1 MQLQTENNTQ
11 IKRQVIDYR
20 LDGNAIYA
28 LSHLVGKDQSRYSLS
43 GINIERHS
51 SGKGAV
57 YVATNGHIMGVFY
70 DKDAIIPED
79 VKDDSG
85 EVIRFSKD
93 ILKYLS
99 KKTNKDSV
107 IKISQSRI
115 EVGNISEDVKFIDTI
130 YPDWR
135 RVIDGIKKQ
144 DPSPIVNL
152 DSYYLS
158 LFPKMFNKK
167 NLGIQIHPQDELPV
181 KILVEQQPNYLF
193 VLMPMRI
200 KNSGIIDNHKRIIG

>member
-11 IKRQVIDYR
+11 IKRQVIDYK

-28 LSHLVGKDQSRYSLS
+28 LSHLVHKEHSRYYLS
-43 GINIERHS
+43 GINIERHP

-57 YVATNGHIMGVFY
+57 YVATNGHILGVFY
-70 DKDAIIPED
+70 DKNAIIPED
-79 VKDDSG
+79 VKKGNG

-99 KKTNKDSV
+99 KKTNQDSI

-115 EVGNISEDVKFIDTI
+115 EVGSISEDVKFIDSI

-144 DPSPIVNL
+144 EASSNVNL
-152 DSYYLS
+152 DSCYLS

-167 NLGIQIHPQDELPV
+167 NLGIQIHPQAELPA

-193 VLMPMRI
+193 VLMPMRV
-200 KNSGIIDNHKRIIG
+200 